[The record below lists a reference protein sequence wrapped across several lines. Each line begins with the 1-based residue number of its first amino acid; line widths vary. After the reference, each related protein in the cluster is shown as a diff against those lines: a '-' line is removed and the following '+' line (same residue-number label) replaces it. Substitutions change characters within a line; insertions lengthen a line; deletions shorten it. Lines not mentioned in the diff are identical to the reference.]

1 MFRLSY
7 GLCCILFL
15 GCSENAQPIETNS
28 HREIESSNA
37 IADDHFEVV
46 AAVPPT
52 EADDNALGFDLYSS
66 LSKRPGNLVFSP
78 YSISSALAMIYAG
91 ARGQTEAEIAAAA
104 HFGSQEQ
111 VHKSFAELR
120 ASLDIHDEE
129 HQLIVRPANRLWG
142 DRRQEFL
149 PDFLAATAKHYGADL
164 TVVDFAGD
172 AEGARQQINAWVE
185 KQTDS
190 HLKELVP
197 PGALD
202 PSTRLALISAIY
214 FSGKWAYPFMTEQ
227 TKTEDFEISSGK
239 TIAVPT
245 MKMTFRFPYIN
256 AETIQILELPFR
268 TARHGEYAMFV
279 LLPKR
284 GGLKALENKL
294 TAAWFNACVAL
305 MKHRRL
311 EIHLPKFRATSTL
324 PLNRALRDVGMR
336 RMFEQ
341 GEADLSGMSDD
352 STLFVQQADHAAFI
366 RVDEEGAVAAA
377 ATRFLVA
384 GLDDDQPILF
394 RADHPFVFAIRHNP
408 TRTIHFIGRITN
420 PAE

>member
-1 MFRLSY
+1 MFRLSC
-7 GLCCILFL
+7 GLCFILFL
-15 GCSENAQPIETNS
+15 GCSGNTQPIAPDS
-28 HREIESSNA
+28 DREFEYSNA
-37 IADDHFEVV
+37 ISDDKSEVV
-46 AAVPPT
+46 GAVPPT
-52 EADDNALGFDLYSS
+52 EADSNALGFDLYSN
-66 LSKRPGNLVFSP
+66 LSKRPGNLVLSP

-91 ARGQTEAEIAAAA
+91 ARGETEAEIAAAA

-120 ASLDIHDEE
+120 ESLNIHDEE

-142 DRRQEFL
+142 DRGQEFL

-164 TVVDFAGD
+164 ALVDFASD
-172 AEGARQQINAWVE
+172 TEGARQQINAWIE
-185 KQTDS
+185 EQTNS
-190 HLKELVP
+190 HLKDLVP

-202 PSTRLALISAIY
+202 PSTRLALVSAIY
-214 FSGKWAYPFMTEQ
+214 FSGRWAYPFITEQ
-227 TKTEDFEISSGK
+227 TTNEDFEISSGK
-239 TIAVPT
+239 TLPVPT
-245 MKMTFRFPYIN
+245 MKMTFSFPYVN
-256 AETIQILELPFR
+256 ADAIQILELPFR

-305 MKHRRL
+305 KKERRL
-311 EIHLPKFRATSTL
+311 EIHLPKFTATSSL
-324 PLNRALRDVGMR
+324 PLNRALRDLGMR

-341 GEADLSGMSDD
+341 GKADLSGMSDD
-352 STLFVQQADHAAFI
+352 STLFIQEADHAAFI

-377 ATRFLVA
+377 ATRFLVG

-394 RADHPFVFAIRHNP
+394 RADHPFAFVIRHNP
-408 TRTIHFIGRITN
+408 TKTILFIGRVTN